1 MIDFHPLF
9 EFSRAN
15 CIAICGFLVPAN
27 LLTTLQTMILTG
39 LGRPQRKVWVSAGIA
54 SICALVMV
62 LHVFTWF
69 AIGVVMAP
77 TYILLCLGTTCL
89 AINFC
94 CVVYPLSTQRFF
106 RALYSFASGTLR
118 QVTAK
123 QFKLLAFKMQND
135 ET

>member
-15 CIAICGFLVPAN
+15 CLAICGFLVPAN
-27 LLTTLQTMILTG
+27 LLTALQTMILTG

-54 SICALVMV
+54 GICALAMV

-77 TYILLCLGTTCL
+77 TYILLGLGTTCL
-89 AINFC
+89 IINFC
-94 CVVYPLSTQRFF
+94 CVIYPLSTRQFL
-106 RALYSFASGTLR
+106 RALYSFASGIVR

-123 QFKLLAFKMQND
+123 QF
-135 ET
+135 TGI